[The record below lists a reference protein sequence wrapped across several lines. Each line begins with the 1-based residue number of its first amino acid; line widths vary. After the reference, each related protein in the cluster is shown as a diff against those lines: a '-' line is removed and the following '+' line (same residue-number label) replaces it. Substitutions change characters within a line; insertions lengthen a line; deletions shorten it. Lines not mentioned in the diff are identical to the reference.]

1 MKMSQ
6 KISNHLMLKS
16 VDLCDI
22 GLYHGKMGLVLALY
36 LYSLQES
43 LEYIGEFAWELLQDV
58 YAGVNEALPV
68 GMEYGLSGIG
78 YGVSLLKKYGVF
90 DNDLDDV
97 LHSIDEKI
105 MVYDPCRIKDYSYR
119 SGALGV
125 YSYIRLRMDIEGKA
139 NSLDSQYLKELQQT
153 LTKAPNFSNGIPY
166 KMLWQDLQVPRWNT
180 EDFQGKPIGIDGGLA
195 YYLINTLDLK

>member
-105 MVYDPCRIKDYSYR
+105 MVYDPRRIKDYSYR

-166 KMLWQDLQVPRWNT
+166 KMLWQDLQVPEWNT
-180 EDFQGKPIGIDGGLA
+180 EEFQGKPIGIDGGLA